1 MAGRMHKVNER
12 PAPLPA
18 PEQRGTSSTMSC
30 WALIVAAGQGRRLGG
45 AVPKQYLDLAGRPL
59 LAWTLGAFERCAAI
73 DGVVVVVD
81 PQGVARTSSLVER
94 FAIRKAARITAGGTE
109 RPDSVQSGL
118 AALPAECTL
127 VAIHDGARPLA
138 RPELIGRVVEA
149 AAACGAAIPVLPVP
163 DTVKRGDGDRVEATE
178 DRRQLHLAQT
188 PQVFEVELIR
198 RAYAARRTDEEVPI
212 TDDAQLV
219 ERLGATVRMVAGD
232 PTNIKV
238 TRPEDLRLAE
248 TLLRASGDA
257 DEGADLAGEA
267 PPVPRVGTGF
277 DVHRLVPGRPLILG
291 GVAIPHPQGLL
302 GHSDADVL
310 CHAVGDALLGAAALG
325 DLGRHFPSTD
335 PGLEGISSL
344 LLLERIAA
352 RLQQAGFTTWNVDA
366 TVICEAP
373 RLAPHVEAM
382 RANLARALGIA
393 VARVSVKATT
403 TEGLGTT
410 GRREGIAA
418 QAAVL
423 LLPLPGANNSGSTVV

>member
-1 MAGRMHKVNER
+1 MS
-12 PAPLPA
+12 
-18 PEQRGTSSTMSC
+18 RGASC

-45 AVPKQYLDLAGRPL
+45 GTPKQYLDLAGRPL
-59 LAWTLGAFERCAAI
+59 LAWTLEAFERCAAVE
-73 DGVVVVVD
+73 GVVVVVD

-94 FAIRKAARITAGGTE
+94 FGIRKVARVTEGGAE
-109 RPDSVQSGL
+109 RPDSVQRGL
-118 AALPAECTL
+118 EALPAECSL
-127 VAIHDGARPLA
+127 VAIHDGARPLV
-138 RPELIGRVVEA
+138 RPELIARVVEA

-163 DTVKRGDGDRVEATE
+163 DTVKRGDGAGHPVTATE
-178 DRRQLHLAQT
+178 DRTQLHLAQT

-198 RAYAARRTDEEVPI
+198 RAYAARQADDATPV

-232 PTNIKV
+232 PSNIKI
-238 TRPEDLRLAE
+238 TLPEDLRLAGE
-248 TLLRASGDA
+248 LLRAAGDT
-257 DEGADLAGEA
+257 DERPPALDREA
-267 PPVPRVGTGF
+267 APIPRVGTGF

-325 DLGRHFPSTD
+325 DLGRHFPPTD
-335 PGLEGISSL
+335 PELEGISSL
-344 LLLERIAA
+344 LLLERIATL
-352 RLQQAGFTTWNVDA
+352 LQQEGFTPWNVDA

-393 VARVSVKATT
+393 EARVSVKATT

-423 LLPLPGANNSGSTVV
+423 LLPLPGANNCGSTVV